1 QLGASHVHKH
11 VCSEMRGVADALTAI
26 DQLAGVGLCVGDQ
39 LLDGIH
45 RQPLAYHHQI
55 GHRAEYG
62 DRHKLLG
69 LEGHFLVKALIGGER
84 WARSWQ
90 WTATWRWLRATF
102 PSKPVKF
109 LIPYP
114 GGGSNDVLARIVGE
128 KLQAKWGQPV
138 IIENRTGGSGN
149 LAAAAVAQA
158 EPDGRSAGA
167 LLPCSWS
174 CGRQATSRSGY
185 SCCSGR

>member
-1 QLGASHVHKH
+1 MVRRLAAFRCIGLI
-11 VCSEMRGVADALTAI
+11 VAAIVAMDCNLALA
-26 DQLAGVGLCVGDQ
+26 QG
-39 LLDGIH
+39 
-45 RQPLAYHHQI
+45 
-55 GHRAEYG
+55 
-62 DRHKLLG
+62 
-69 LEGHFLVKALIGGER
+69 
-84 WARSWQ
+84 
-90 WTATWRWLRATF
+90 TF

-149 LAAAAVAQA
+149 IAAAAVAQA

-167 LLPCSWS
+167 LLRCSWS
-174 CGRQATSRSGY
+174 CGRQATSRSCY